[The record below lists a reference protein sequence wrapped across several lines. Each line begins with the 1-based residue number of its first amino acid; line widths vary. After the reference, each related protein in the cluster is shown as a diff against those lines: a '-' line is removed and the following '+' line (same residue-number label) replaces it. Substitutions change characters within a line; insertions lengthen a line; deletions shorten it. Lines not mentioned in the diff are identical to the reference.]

1 LNYLLLLL
9 RFRQFYR
16 EAGDIGIFRALFVLV
31 LVLPVAGLFL
41 VQKIAVYPYSIGV
54 PAVAIYLVWVVHQSR
69 KDYRFLLGLTPSPGK
84 IFFAEYALF
93 TLPVPLLLLLHW
105 LWIHALT
112 FILLLAAI
120 SATVPQV
127 HRPLNRRRSA
137 RPYSHVTGGRPG
149 QETRSTGST
158 SSIAPGWFIFT
169 RKSRISERN
178 SSTSEAIHTN
188 SVSDSALPDAG
199 IWSLFTRRSR
209 RTGRYDS
216 AGEVIHIKSGPDAAS
231 SDARVRSFVN
241 MIKEIALRM
250 DPIFWLPLGTFE
262 WQSGL
267 RKNRTVIVL
276 FWITGLAGFVHI
288 GFSAFSVFMLTLV
301 VTTFYTETEPLP
313 MLRAMELPPG
323 RLLVWKL
330 SQHMAL
336 FAMLL
341 LPVVA
346 AAGTHLSLLP
356 YTLGYY
362 LASLNLAAFAILL
375 KYNNYRPG
383 AISGAHQLATT
394 LACILSVV
402 LPAAV
407 LVLAAN
413 VILFAGALKTL
424 APLLNENVPSSS
436 LKEKSLFIS
445 LSRRWKT

>member
-1 LNYLLLLL
+1 MNFFLLRL
-9 RFRQFYR
+9 RFRQLYR
-16 EAGDIGIFRALFVLV
+16 EAGEIGIFRALFVLI
-31 LVLPVAGLFL
+31 LVIPLAGLFL
-41 VQKIAVYPYSIGV
+41 VQKIAVNPYSIAI

-120 SATVPQV
+120 SATIPQV

-149 QETRSTGST
+149 QETRGTGST
-158 SSIAPGWFIFT
+158 SSIASGWFIFT
-169 RKSRISERN
+169 RKSRISGRN
-178 SSTSEAIHTN
+178 GSTSEAIHTN
-188 SVSDSALPDAG
+188 SVSDTALPDAG

-209 RTGRYDS
+209 RPGRNDS
-216 AGEVIHIKSGPDAAS
+216 AGEVIHIKSGPDPAS
-231 SDARVRSFVN
+231 SDTRVRSFVN
-241 MIKEIALRM
+241 MINEIALRM
-250 DPIFWLPLGTFE
+250 DPISWLPLGTFE

-267 RKNRTVIVL
+267 RKNLAVIVL
-276 FWITGLAGFVHI
+276 FWVTGLAGFVHV

-301 VTTFYTETEPLP
+301 VTTFYAETEPLP

-323 RLLVWKL
+323 RFLAWKL
-330 SQHMAL
+330 SRHMAL
-336 FAMLL
+336 FAELL
-341 LPVVA
+341 LPVAA
-346 AAGTHLSLLP
+346 AAGTHLSMIP
-356 YTLGYY
+356 YALGYY

-394 LACILSVV
+394 LACFISVI
-402 LPAAV
+402 LPAAI
-407 LVLAAN
+407 LVLGAN
-413 VILFAGALKTL
+413 VILFAGALRTL
-424 APLLNENVPSSS
+424 APLLADNASSTP
-436 LKEKSLFIS
+436 LKSP
-445 LSRRWKT
+445 